1 MDSATLIRRSC
12 YLFVILM
19 GIVSLL
25 ADICYEGARSI
36 AGPFLASLGATGA
49 IVGIVSGAGEL
60 IGYALRYFSGLL
72 SDRLRNYWVLT
83 IIGYIVNVL
92 AVPLLAFAH
101 SWQAASALLILER
114 IGKAIRTP
122 PRDVML
128 SYASERI
135 GRGLGFGIHKALDQV
150 GALLGPLM
158 IAAILFFQGSYR
170 VGFAAMI
177 VPALLCILVLF
188 IAQWAFPRPRDLES
202 HTPRIHSEGWSNRF
216 WLYIIAISC
225 FAFGF
230 VDFPLIAFYYAE
242 RNLVSEIWIPIL
254 YAIAMAS
261 NGLAALFLGRWY
273 DAKGVS
279 ILIYVA
285 LATALMAPLA
295 FSSSFIAIVIGMIL
309 WGVGMGALDSVIKA
323 FVAELVPAEVRG
335 EAYGLFNMCFGIAW
349 FLGSALM
356 GIVYNYSIL
365 GTILISTISILI
377 SIPFLFKISNVEKTG
392 GTA

>member
-1 MDSATLIRRSC
+1 MDSTALIRRSC

-19 GIVSLL
+19 GIVSLF

-36 AGPFLASLGATGA
+36 AGPFFASLGASGA
-49 IVGIVSGAGEL
+49 IVGIVSGTGEL
-60 IGYALRYFSGLL
+60 LGYALRYFSGLL
-72 SDRLRNYWVLT
+72 SDRMKNYWILT
-83 IIGYIVNVL
+83 IFGYAINVL
-92 AVPLLAFAH
+92 AVPLLAFAQ
-101 SWQAASALLILER
+101 SWQMASALYITER
-114 IGKAIRTP
+114 IGRAIRTP

-128 SYASERI
+128 SYAGEQI

-170 VGFAAMI
+170 VGFAVMI
-177 VPALLCILVLF
+177 VPALICLLVLF

-202 HTPRIHSEGWSNRF
+202 HTPKIHKEGWSKRF
-216 WLYIIAISC
+216 WLYITAICC

-230 VDFPLIAFYYAE
+230 VDFPLIAYYYSE

-261 NGLAALFLGRWY
+261 NGIAALYLGRWY
-273 DAKGVS
+273 DKQGIS

-285 LATALMAPLA
+285 LATAFMAPFA
-295 FSSSFIAIVIGMIL
+295 FSHSFAVIVLGVIL
-309 WGVGMGALDSVIKA
+309 WGIGMGALDSVIRA
-323 FVAELVPAEVRG
+323 FVAELVPADVRG

-349 FLGSALM
+349 FLGSVLM
-356 GIVYNYSIL
+356 GVVYNYSVI
-365 GTILISTISILI
+365 GTILISVFSILLA
-377 SIPFLFKISNVEKTG
+377 IPFLYKITLVENNRG
-392 GTA
+392 

>member
-1 MDSATLIRRSC
+1 MDSASLIRRNC
-12 YLFVILM
+12 YLFVVLM

-25 ADICYEGARSI
+25 ADVCYEGARSI
-36 AGPFLASLGATGA
+36 SGPFLATLGATGA

-60 IGYALRYFSGLL
+60 VGYVLRYFSGLL
-72 SDRLRNYWVLT
+72 SDRLKNYWILT
-83 IIGYIVNVL
+83 IIGYAINVF
-92 AVPLLAFAH
+92 AVPLLAFAGT
-101 SWQAASALLILER
+101 WQTASAFLIAER
-114 IGKAIRTP
+114 VGKALRTP

-128 SYASERI
+128 SYAGEQI

-150 GALLGPLM
+150 GALIGPLI
-158 IAAILFFQGSYR
+158 IATILFFQGSYR
-170 VGFAAMI
+170 TGFAVMILPAILCMI
-177 VPALLCILVLF
+177 VLF
-188 IAQWAFPRPRDLES
+188 VAQWAFPRPRDLES
-202 HTPRIHSEGWSNRF
+202 HTPRIHNEGWSKRF

-242 RNLVSEIWIPIL
+242 KQLVTEIWIPIL

-273 DAKGVS
+273 DQKGIS

-285 LATALMAPLA
+285 LATAFMAPFA
-295 FSSSFIAIVIGMIL
+295 FSYSFPIIVLGVIL
-309 WGVGMGALDSVIKA
+309 WGIGMGALDSVIRA

-349 FLGSALM
+349 FVGSVLM
-356 GIVYNYSIL
+356 GITYNYSVL
-365 GTILISTISILI
+365 GTVLISVSAILL
-377 SIPFLFKISNVEKTG
+377 SIPFLIKIAFVETKG
-392 GTA
+392 E